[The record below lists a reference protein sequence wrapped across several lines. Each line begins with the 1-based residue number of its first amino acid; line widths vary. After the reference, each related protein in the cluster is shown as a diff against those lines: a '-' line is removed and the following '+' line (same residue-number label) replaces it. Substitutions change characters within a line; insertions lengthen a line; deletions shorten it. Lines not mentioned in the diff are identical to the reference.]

1 MPGGYNKMKDLKNEY
16 NALDSLAY
24 LKNLSS
30 DKMIAAVMPA
40 LLSAIKDKAFVEHY
54 EATDEEALG
63 LVVSKFCKWNAI
75 AITEVAVEAYEDSG
89 YDDLARHVRRG
100 LNPNIKEVS

>member
-1 MPGGYNKMKDLKNEY
+1 MKDLNNKY

-24 LKNLSS
+24 LKNLTTEQ
-30 DKMIAAVMPA
+30 MIAAVMPT
-40 LLSAIKDKAFVEHY
+40 LLSAIKDKAFAEHY
-54 EATDEEALG
+54 EATNEEALG
-63 LVVSKFCKWNAI
+63 LVLSRFCKWNAI

-100 LNPNIKEVS
+100 PNPNLREV